1 MKTRTKVTLDEILKT
16 KTWLGSFLGPAQG
29 SEGSLDFWRWR
40 ESEYSPRYF
49 RVATASVVM
58 SFCYN
63 HDKKDIRNRVNAGLV
78 PYGVRIDF
86 GSEEPSLI
94 MPRHSRQY
102 RMSRETPL
110 YKHLPPDTYIPG
122 TPGEFEAF
130 GIARPDQAIV

>member
-40 ESEYSPRYF
+40 ESEYSHRYF

-63 HDKKDIRNRVNAGLV
+63 HDHGTASPCLAKQAGVHQAGAKRRSLKPV
-78 PYGVRIDF
+78 SS
-86 GSEEPSLI
+86 GS
-94 MPRHSRQY
+94 PRTAGGSR
-102 RMSRETPL
+102 
-110 YKHLPPDTYIPG
+110 
-122 TPGEFEAF
+122 
-130 GIARPDQAIV
+130 